1 LLLWEKKIW
10 KKLLSPRSILKKG
23 SAMSSALN
31 RIGVVF
37 FKEVTDNLR
46 DRRSVISALISGLI
60 GPLLVLG
67 MIMLLGRTV
76 LASTIN
82 ETRIPLPVEG
92 RENAPSLVEFL
103 EQNGFLVVSA
113 PTNPEEQVRRGNY
126 EVVLIIPEEYA
137 ETFTAGRPAPLRLV
151 LDTSRQATIPTVERL
166 RLLLDAYNGQ
176 IAALRLLARGINP
189 EVTTP
194 LAVQRVDV
202 ATSQSQMMIF
212 LNLMP
217 YFIVLVVFLG
227 GMYVIIDTTAGER
240 ERGSLEPLLINP
252 IPRWEL
258 VIGKLGAAIPF
269 AVGTL
274 FFTLLA
280 FWLIFNY
287 FPVEDYIGI
296 PLSLDARIIAGIFL
310 IALPMVLLASAL
322 QMIIATFTRSFKEA
336 QTYVA
341 FLPLVPALPG
351 IGLAFLPITASVT
364 NMLIPTFG
372 QQILINQLLRG
383 DPVNPYF
390 VFISTSATLLISLVL
405 VYIAVKLYQRER
417 ILFGVK

>member
-1 LLLWEKKIW
+1 MNE
-10 KKLLSPRSILKKG
+10 
-23 SAMSSALN
+23 ALV

-46 DRRSVISALISGLI
+46 DRRSVFSALFSGLI
-60 GPLLVLG
+60 GPVLVLG
-67 MIMLLGRTV
+67 VIMLLGRTV
-76 LASTIN
+76 LSAAEN
-82 ETRIPLPVEG
+82 ESLFTLPVRG
-92 RENAPSLVEFL
+92 RENAPSLVQFL
-103 EQNGFLVVSA
+103 EQNGYSIIEA
-113 PTNPEEQVRRGNY
+113 PDNPEEDVRWGNIDI
-126 EVVLIIPEEYA
+126 VLIIPEEYT
-137 ETFTAGRPAPLRLV
+137 ENFISGRPAPLQLV
-151 LDTSRQATIPTVERL
+151 LDTSRQSAIPAVERL
-166 RLLLDAYNGQ
+166 RLLLDAYDSQ
-176 IAALRLLARGINP
+176 ISALRLLARGINP
-189 EVTTP
+189 EVTNP
-194 LAVQRVDV
+194 LSIQRIDV
-202 ATSQSQMMIF
+202 ASSQSQMMMF

-217 YFIVLVVFLG
+217 YFIVLVIFLG
-227 GMYVIIDTTAGER
+227 GMYVVIDTTAGER

-258 VIGKLGAAIPF
+258 VVGKLGAAIPF

-287 FPVEDYIGI
+287 FPIEDYIGI

-310 IALPMVLLASAL
+310 ISLPMVLLASAL

-351 IGLAFLPITASVT
+351 IGLAFLPIQASIA
-364 NMLIPTFG
+364 NMLVPTFG
-372 QQILINQLLRG
+372 QQILINQMLRG
-383 DPVNPYF
+383 DPINPLF
-390 VFISTSATLLISLVL
+390 VLVSTLATLIVSIALVL
-405 VYIAVKLYQRER
+405 AAIRLYQRER

>member
-1 LLLWEKKIW
+1 
-10 KKLLSPRSILKKG
+10 
-23 SAMSSALN
+23 MSEVLN
-31 RIGVVF
+31 RVGVVF

-60 GPLLVLG
+60 GPVLVLG
-67 MIMLLGRTV
+67 MIMLIGRTV
-76 LASTIN
+76 MAGANN
-82 ETRIPLPVEG
+82 ERLPILPVG
-92 RENAPSLVEFL
+92 GQENAPSLVRFL
-103 EQNGFLVVSA
+103 EQNGFQVIPL
-113 PTNPEEQVRRGNY
+113 PPNPEEAVRLGNFD
-126 EVVLIIPEEYA
+126 VVLIITDEYSQN
-137 ETFTAGRPAPLRLV
+137 FTAGRPAPLRMI
-151 LDTSRQATIPTVERL
+151 LDTSRQSAIPSMERL
-166 RLLLDAYNGQ
+166 RLVLEAYNSQ

-194 LAVQRVDV
+194 LTVQRTDV
-202 ATSQSQMMIF
+202 ASSQSQMMVF

-258 VIGKLGAAIPF
+258 VVGKLMAAIPF

-280 FWLIFNY
+280 FWLIFNF
-287 FPVEDYIGI
+287 FPIEDYIGI

-310 IALPMVLLASAL
+310 ISLPMVLLASAL

-341 FLPLVPALPG
+341 FLPLIPALPG
-351 IGLAFLPITASVT
+351 IGLAFLPIRASVV

-372 QQILINQLLRG
+372 QQILINQMLRG
-383 DPVNPYF
+383 EPINSLF
-390 VFISTSATLLISLVL
+390 LIISTAATLLISLVL
-405 VYIAVKLYQRER
+405 IFAAVRLYQRER